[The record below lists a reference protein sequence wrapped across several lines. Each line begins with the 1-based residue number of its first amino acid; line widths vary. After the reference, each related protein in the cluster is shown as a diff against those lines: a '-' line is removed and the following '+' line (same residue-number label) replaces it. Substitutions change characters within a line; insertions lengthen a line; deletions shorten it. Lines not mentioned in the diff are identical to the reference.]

1 MDMFIADNTQDASSF
16 ADQIISFMAA
26 VTSQAKIKPHG
37 SADLLTVI
45 ATDALISNLYSHTK
59 NGESFQPNSSSFY
72 GWMSSSQMSMDHSGI
87 S

>member
-1 MDMFIADNTQDASSF
+1 MSYTALGKLMDMLVADSIQDVSSF

-37 SADLLTVI
+37 SADLLSVL

-59 NGESFQPNSSSFY
+59 NG
-72 GWMSSSQMSMDHSGI
+72 
-87 S
+87 